1 MSYLVFYYFRLA
13 RPLHIIFDLAI
24 AVAAAYFIVDYN
36 YVVTAGK
43 AVPNLLDWAR
53 ILIPALTFQAGLHTT
68 SLSFFANS
76 SSPLLKRLREEFI
89 GAKQGK
95 PTKYAKIH
103 QIYAYFSWAILVQ
116 LTVLL
121 ANVAGTFYLTS
132 NDVKLIPIV
141 NIMAFYY
148 LIVFG
153 SLYAVL
159 LSLRNVGILFMTLTA
174 NSKPSTP
181 TT

>member
-1 MSYLVFYYFRLA
+1 MEYIVSYYFRLA
-13 RPLHIIFDLAI
+13 RPLHIAIDLIVAI
-24 AVAAAYFIVDYN
+24 VATYFIVDYSYIVN
-36 YVVTAGK
+36 NNK
-43 AVPNLLDWAR
+43 AVQNLLDWAK

-76 SSPLLKRLREEFI
+76 NSPLLTRLREEFI

-95 PTKYAKIH
+95 PLKYAKIH
-103 QIYAYFSWAILVQ
+103 QIYAYFSWAIIVQ

-132 NDVKLIPIV
+132 NDTNLMSLVY
-141 NIMAFYY
+141 IMNFYY
-148 LIVFG
+148 FLVFG
-153 SLYAVL
+153 SLYAVI

-174 NSKPSTP
+174 NSKVQNPKI
-181 TT
+181 